1 MILIFVFVLSILVL
15 QLLKA
20 YTGDSKGEENLISK
34 QVGKNVNEKGRLEQ
48 AIERESHAKHIENY
62 FMLILKK
69 SFSLYIYIF
78 CLTPNELHIQQIY
91 SKHK

>member
-1 MILIFVFVLSILVL
+1 MILVFVFILSILVL

-20 YTGDSKGEENLISK
+20 CTENSKGEGNLISK

-48 AIERESHAKHIENY
+48 AIEREPHVEHIENY

-69 SFSLYIYIF
+69 KF
-78 CLTPNELHIQQIY
+78 
-91 SKHK
+91 

>member
-20 YTGDSKGEENLISK
+20 RTEDSKSKGNHISK
-34 QVGKNVNEKGRLEQ
+34 QTGKNVNEKGRLEQ
-48 AIERESHAKHIENY
+48 AIEREPHAEYIENY

-69 SFSLYIYIF
+69 VLVYIF
-78 CLTPNELHIQQIY
+78 LDV
-91 SKHK
+91 

>member
-20 YTGDSKGEENLISK
+20 RIEDSKGEGNLISK
-34 QVGKNVNEKGRLEQ
+34 QIGKNINEKGRLEQ
-48 AIERESHAKHIENY
+48 AIEREPHVEHIENY

-69 SFSLYIYIF
+69 SFSLYF
-78 CLTPNELHIQQIY
+78 FGCLTPNGIVDLICTFFFL
-91 SKHK
+91 